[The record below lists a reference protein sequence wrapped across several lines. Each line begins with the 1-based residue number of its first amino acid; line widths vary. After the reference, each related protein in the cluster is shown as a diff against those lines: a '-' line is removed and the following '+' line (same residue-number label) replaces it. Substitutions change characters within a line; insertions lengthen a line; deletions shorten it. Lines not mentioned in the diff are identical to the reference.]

1 MNPGTENRGQ
11 RMSGIRRPGKAGA
24 AVGAALGVIALF
36 AGAMLLLYSLLG
48 NRLETGAVRLADAEE
63 ADTYAYIRVQYMT
76 ASFARYEASQNLQFY
91 IGFDEDLNPAILC
104 VKDQELSHYQPYIDW
119 MYSSG
124 YENGP
129 EAVNVAGYAQKI
141 DGELKNMALEA
152 METVFGERVV
162 DEDSFSQVF
171 GAYYLNV
178 GPKNSAYGYGTAGI
192 LLLVAGLLATAL
204 CGVRLLKKEKEPS
217 PYPNGAPAASGS
229 LRQQAGYMPPPQ
241 SDPYDYTYASR
252 NNMPQGNM
260 SQDNMSQN
268 DMSQSGASQSGAYP
282 NAFGSYADMSQNT
295 GAAGSYTV
303 PYTEPEKGSRA
314 LGILGAVAGALLGGL
329 IWAVVGAFGLISGWI
344 GLLIVVMAIKGYQL
358 LSKREDDKFGTVISV
373 ILGLLVIAPATYL
386 SGAWSYY
393 RELNKVI
400 PGYISFW
407 EALAKMPE
415 YLSEYNEWGI
425 LLQNMAMGYLFAGIA
440 SIYFVIGM
448 FAKNKRNK

>member
-1 MNPGTENRGQ
+1 MNPGTVNREQ
-11 RMSGIRRPGKAGA
+11 RMPGIRRSGKAGA

-48 NRLETGAVRLADAEE
+48 NRLETSAVRLADADKV
-63 ADTYAYIRVQYMT
+63 DTYAYIRVQYMT

-91 IGFDEDLNPAILC
+91 IGFDEEYNPAILC
-104 VKDQELSHYQPYIDW
+104 VKDQDLPHYQPYIDW
-119 MYSSG
+119 MYSSS
-124 YENGP
+124 YENEP

-152 METVFGERVV
+152 MEAVFGERVV
-162 DEDSFSQVF
+162 DEADFSQVF

-192 LLLVAGLLATAL
+192 VLLVAGLLATVL
-204 CGVRLLKKEKEPS
+204 CGVRLFKKERGQQL
-217 PYPNGAPAASGS
+217 YPNASAESGS
-229 LRQQAGYMPPPQ
+229 LRQQAGYMPQQQAGDMSGQQTGYMQGQQ
-241 SDPYDYTYASR
+241 SSPYDYTYASQ
-252 NNMPQGNM
+252 NNAY
-260 SQDNMSQN
+260 DYTYTSQN
-268 DMSQSGASQSGAYP
+268 GAGQYAYT
-282 NAFGSYADMSQNT
+282 SQNT

-303 PYTEPEKGSRA
+303 PYTEPEKGSRV

-407 EALAKMPE
+407 EAVAKMPE
-415 YLSEYNEWGI
+415 YLSEYNEWGT
-425 LLQNMAMGYLFAGIA
+425 LLQNMLMGYVFAGIA

>member
-1 MNPGTENRGQ
+1 MNPGTVNREQ
-11 RMSGIRRPGKAGA
+11 RMPGIRRSGKAGA

-48 NRLETGAVRLADAEE
+48 NRLETSAVRLADADKV
-63 ADTYAYIRVQYMT
+63 DTYAYIRVQYMT

-104 VKDQELSHYQPYIDW
+104 VKDQDLPHYQPYIDW
-119 MYSSG
+119 MYSSS

-152 METVFGERVV
+152 MEAVFGERVV
-162 DEDSFSQVF
+162 DEADFSQVF

-192 LLLVAGLLATAL
+192 VLLVAGLLATVL
-204 CGVRLLKKEKEPS
+204 CGVRLFKKEKEQQL
-217 PYPNGAPAASGS
+217 YPDASAEPGS
-229 LRQQAGYMPPPQ
+229 LRQQAGYAPPSQ
-241 SDPYDYTYASR
+241 GDPYDYTYV
-252 NNMPQGNM
+252 
-260 SQDNMSQN
+260 
-268 DMSQSGASQSGAYP
+268 
-282 NAFGSYADMSQNT
+282 SQNT
-295 GAAGSYTV
+295 GAAASYTV
-303 PYTEPEKGSRA
+303 PYTEPEKGSRV

-407 EALAKMPE
+407 EAVAKMPE
-415 YLSEYNEWGI
+415 YLSEYNEWGT
-425 LLQNMAMGYLFAGIA
+425 LLQNMLMGYVFAGIA